1 MSTAMT
7 ASNGAAG
14 KVSVS
19 AGPRG
24 LQLNTLEEMWRFAQA
39 VAKSGLA
46 PKGIEHAEAILVAL
60 QMGAE
65 VGLTP
70 MASLQNI
77 AVINGRP
84 AIWGDAM
91 IGVCRASG
99 VFDEGAFEEFTE
111 GTGDTLK
118 AVCVVRRLP
127 NGKPVRREFTMAQ
140 AKKAGLWGKSG
151 PWSSYPERMMQMRAR
166 SWALRDCFSDFLRG
180 LRIVEEEQDSG
191 YTAPAIV
198 QAAPATTLDDLTAR
212 LQSPATIEAEIVTD
226 EPQDD
231 APFADAPSD
240 LEAFRIKTKEVF
252 DELNGVSDIEIR
264 CEELVATAA
273 SSAEADIVQEVASAA
288 LARVRGSRGQKS
300 NQKSLVE

>member
-7 ASNGAAG
+7 AQNGAANR
-14 KVSVS
+14 VQVA

-24 LQLNTLEEMWRFAQA
+24 LQLSSLDEMWRFAQA

-46 PKGIEHAEAILVAL
+46 PKGIEHPEAILVAL

-91 IGVCRASG
+91 SGVCRASG
-99 VFDEGAFEEFTE
+99 VFDEGAFDEFIE
-111 GTGDTLK
+111 GDGDARK

-127 NGKPVRREFTMAQ
+127 NGKPVRREFTVGM
-140 AKKAGLWGKSG
+140 AKKAGLLGKSG
-151 PWSSYPERMMQMRAR
+151 PWSSYPERMLQMRAR
-166 SWALRDCFSDFLRG
+166 SWALRDCFADFLRG
-180 LRIVEEEQDSG
+180 LRIVEEEQEAAMPAVAVRAS
-191 YTAPAIV
+191 APAS
-198 QAAPATTLDDLTAR
+198 LDDLTAR
-212 LQSPATIEAEIVTD
+212 LEAPATIEAEIVTD
-226 EPQDD
+226 EQQTDD
-231 APFADAPSD
+231 APFAEPPAE
-240 LEAFRIKTKEVF
+240 LEAYRIQVKEVF
-252 DELNGVSDIEIR
+252 DELDAVAAIEIKL
-264 CEELVATAA
+264 EELVALAK
-273 SSAEADIVQEVASAA
+273 SPAESDIVQQLASEA
-288 LARVRGSRGQKS
+288 LARVRGSRGQRA